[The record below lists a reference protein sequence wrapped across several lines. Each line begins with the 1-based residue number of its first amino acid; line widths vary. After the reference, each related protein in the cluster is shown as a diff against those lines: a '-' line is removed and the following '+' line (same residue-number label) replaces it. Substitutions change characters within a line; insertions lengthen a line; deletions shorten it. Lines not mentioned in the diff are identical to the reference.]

1 MSVCEKNGAFW
12 HIKTGNFEVRLRERK
27 EVIFFFYV
35 KKTFFCGWKKM
46 GSMSLVCPMCCG
58 ETFTSSQ
65 SLKYHLLS
73 MTDNLYCPGCSERS
87 DSVLALIEHLDYC
100 GQPEE
105 TKLKLKR
112 KSQNKCQLFMVRFT
126 KNKFFKLK

>member
-1 MSVCEKNGAFW
+1 
-12 HIKTGNFEVRLRERK
+12 
-27 EVIFFFYV
+27 
-35 KKTFFCGWKKM
+35 M
-46 GSMSLVCPMCCG
+46 GSMSLICPMCCG

-100 GQPEE
+100 GQPDSEA
-105 TKLKLKR
+105 KLNLKR
-112 KSQNKCQLFMVRFT
+112 KKHEKDCQLLLVT
-126 KNKFFKLK
+126 